1 VRRSTETAT
10 CVDRWRSAPWPCSA
24 NGLRPMVVCAAIPVD
39 ELRSTIR
46 IDVETQRGVPI
57 LVVGGMLDSSTYR
70 SLRDAVINAALDEP
84 LAVIVDVNRLSVPS
98 ASAWSVFTS
107 ARWHVSIWP
116 DVPILVVCAQ
126 PQVRRAI
133 LGDVTRHL
141 SVHPTRESALDALL
155 GQSLPVRRRARSE
168 LPLTRVSIVVAR
180 AMITDWLTGW
190 DKGELIPVAV
200 TVATVFVEN
209 VLDHTDSAPVLI
221 VELNQDTVTIAV
233 EDGSDHLPGRHEDAH
248 SGTEIVS
255 GLAIVSA
262 LCRAWGATPTSS
274 GKTVWALV
282 GRENRL

>member
-1 VRRSTETAT
+1 
-10 CVDRWRSAPWPCSA
+10 
-24 NGLRPMVVCAAIPVD
+24 MVVCTAIPVD

-46 IDVETQRGVPI
+46 IDVETQHDVPI
-57 LVVGGMLDSSTYR
+57 LVVGGTLDSSTYR
-70 SLRDAVINAALDEP
+70 CLRDAVIKAALDEP

-116 DVPILVVCAQ
+116 DVPILLVCAQ

-133 LGDVTRHL
+133 TVGDVARYL
-141 SVHPTRESALDALL
+141 SVHPTWESALDALL
-155 GQSLPVRRRARSE
+155 GQSLPVRRQARSE
-168 LPLTRVSIVVAR
+168 LPITRVSVVLAR
-180 AMITDWLTGW
+180 ALITDWLTGW

-233 EDGSDHLPGRHEDAH
+233 EDGSEYLPGRHEDAH
-248 SGTEIVS
+248 CGTEIAS

-262 LCRAWGATPTSS
+262 LCRAWGATPTSW

-282 GRENRL
+282 SRENRL